1 MQSSSGTRLRGI
13 NNALGGNPN
22 QIPPTDSYLAL
33 DRAWPTAS
41 CSPGPIISF
50 KITTPP
56 STPRSAICFSNCFW
70 AGRVH
75 DVWKS
80 LTPQGQE
87 ALKIHRQVMAKKS
100 GLSMDQALSRRE
112 N

>member
-1 MQSSSGTRLRGI
+1 
-13 NNALGGNPN
+13 
-22 QIPPTDSYLAL
+22 
-33 DRAWPTAS
+33 
-41 CSPGPIISF
+41 
-50 KITTPP
+50 
-56 STPRSAICFSNCFW
+56 
-70 AGRVH
+70 
-75 DVWKS
+75 VWKS